1 MIGRLWRG
9 VTTSENAAKYE
20 DLLRG
25 EVLPGIHRV
34 DGYKGAWLLRRDVP
48 EGAEFVTLTIFES
61 MDAVRRFAGED
72 AEAAVVRRRRASCSR
87 VSIGGRCITR
97 SWRSPRRVDSR
108 QSAVRTGGDRRSAE
122 DRAWFSDEPAL
133 SFARQVRRRERMS
146 AGGPSHAARGG
157 MRPGSARDRFSD
169 R

>member
-1 MIGRLWRG
+1 MIGRLWHG

-34 DGYKGAWLLRRDVP
+34 DGYKGAWLLRREVP

-72 AEAAVVRRRRASCSR
+72 AEAAVVPEAARKLLA
-87 VSIGGRCITR
+87 GF
-97 SWRSPRRVDSR
+97 
-108 QSAVRTGGDRRSAE
+108 DRRSVHYTILV
-122 DRAWFSDEPAL
+122 EP
-133 SFARQVRRRERMS
+133 
-146 AGGPSHAARGG
+146 
-157 MRPGSARDRFSD
+157 
-169 R
+169 